1 MKRYIGFLII
11 TGLILLSS
19 CVKEDPPLGSKGSKS
34 VVEFYNE
41 VPDLITS
48 LTSSTYPSYNF
59 DLIFEENEQPFDI
72 EVSYSGADAGAPQ
85 DIEVTVAIDPGMI
98 DVYNTQ
104 NSLSLSAMTG
114 DVFKADSWKV
124 TIPKGQ
130 KRATLKGKILKSAYD
145 FSKSYGLPL
154 RITNA
159 SAGQVSGNYSAMVFR
174 IQARNSYDGIYL
186 MEATAPMVDVT
197 SSSLTGWY
205 PISMQLITY
214 SGNSVALYDGINYTN
229 AYGHPI
235 RSGSSGSYYGSFSP
249 IFFIDEATGAIT
261 VKNYYG
267 ELSGGSQRSCVLDP
281 TGVNKAT
288 FNSDGSIKSFEVS
301 YIMTQGAAYTPRTFF
316 HEKFTYKEPR

>member
-1 MKRYIGFLII
+1 MKRYIGFLAI

-19 CVKEDPPLGSKGSKS
+19 CVKEDPPLGNKGSKT
-34 VVEFYNE
+34 VIEFYNE

-48 LTSSTYPSYNF
+48 LTSSTYPSYSF
-59 DLIFEENEQPFDI
+59 DLIFDGEEQPFDV
-72 EVSYSGADAGAPQ
+72 EVSYSGAEGGAPQ
-85 DIEVTVAIDPGMI
+85 DIEVTVEIDPAMI
-98 DVYNTQ
+98 DVYNTD
-104 NSLSLSAMTG
+104 NSASLSPMTG

-130 KRATLKGKILKSAYD
+130 KRATLKGKIIRSAYD

-186 MEATAPMVDVT
+186 MEATSPMVDVT
-197 SSSLTGWY
+197 SSTLTGWY

-214 SGNSVALYDGINYTN
+214 SGNSIALYDGINYVN

-235 RSGSSGSYYGSFSP
+235 KSGTSNSYYGNFSP
-249 IFFIDEATGAIT
+249 IFYIDESTGAVT

-267 ELSGGSQRSCVLDP
+267 ELSGSFQRSCLIDP

-288 FNSDGSIKSFEVS
+288 FNPDGTIKSFEVS
-301 YIMTQGAAYTPRTFF
+301 YIMTQGESYTPRTYF
-316 HEKFTYKEPR
+316 HEKFTYEEAR